1 MQTRFL
7 TNPFLYELIEDYM
20 MDRSEF
26 EGVMSAI
33 TLIAYES
40 GMLENEHR
48 ATIIYRNLCKQQPF
62 CNLPKKRVKEIFD
75 IYLSFV
81 PQEAFRERMK
91 ANVRSLDPETKS
103 ENMFLIRAATQ
114 PIEMCSGDQYS
125 VSTKNIEAL
134 YGKGYGN
141 IGDV

>member
-7 TNPFLYELIEDYM
+7 TNPFLYELIEDWM

-48 ATIIYRNLCKQQPF
+48 AAIIYKNLCKQQPF
-62 CNLPKKRVKEIFD
+62 SNLPKKRVKEIFD

-81 PQEAFRERMK
+81 PQEAFQDRMRM
-91 ANVRSLDPETKS
+91 NVRSLDPETKA

-114 PIEMCSGDQYS
+114 PIEMCAGERYS
-125 VSTKNIEAL
+125 VSTKNIAAL
-134 YGKGYGN
+134 YGKDYGSF
-141 IGDV
+141 GDV

>member
-33 TLIAYES
+33 ILIAYES

-48 ATIIYRNLCKQQPF
+48 ATIIYKNLCRQRPF
-62 CNLPKKRVKEIFD
+62 SSLPKKRVREIFD
-75 IYLSFV
+75 IYVSFV
-81 PQEAFRERMK
+81 VQEAFQERMRM
-91 ANVRSLDPETKS
+91 NVRSLGQETKT

-114 PIEMCSGDQYS
+114 PIELCAGERYS

-134 YGKGYGN
+134 YGTGYGN
-141 IGDV
+141 LGDV